1 QVYGTRR
8 NQQLIEIVIRGRRLS
23 GKITLHGGERN
34 KDFVHIPT
42 VVAGVLL
49 FFLHDSDD
57 DIGEIVQVDGLS
69 DGIAFGKQLFG
80 CIGSETRN
88 AAWARHVAFVVGTDS
103 TRLQGAHR
111 A

>member
-1 QVYGTRR
+1 M
-8 NQQLIEIVIRGRRLS
+8 NRGRRLS

-57 DIGEIVQVDGLS
+57 DIGEVVQVDGLS

-80 CIGSETRN
+80 CIGSEKRN
-88 AAWARHVAFVVGTDS
+88 SPCALHVALVVETAY
-103 TRLQGAHR
+103 TRIQRAHPSKR
-111 A
+111 GE